1 MDHCFHNPC
10 QNNGT
15 CKSHH
20 DNYTCDCSG
29 PYKGMNCE
37 GYNLSVATFVQFWK
51 YLHKKTI
58 PLCFNRIKLILSF
71 LNSAH
76 LHMSGKGVKSEN
88 DSVKNKN
95 VIDIKQKIAICVVA
109 P

>member
-1 MDHCFHNPC
+1 
-10 QNNGT
+10 
-15 CKSHH
+15 
-20 DNYTCDCSG
+20 
-29 PYKGMNCE
+29 MNCE
-37 GYNLSVATFVQFWK
+37 GYNLYVTTFVHFWK
-51 YLHKKTI
+51 YLHKKSPRYASTGE
-58 PLCFNRIKLILSF
+58 NLSF

-88 DSVKNKN
+88 DSVKKKN